1 MTGTEHTKNIMSAIT
16 NGGRASSVEEKL
28 DRILERLTEIE
39 KILNDPMHGID
50 MPEGIDM
57 SINPEG
63 IGFDGNYVDSAG
75 NNLAFTTGYDV
86 SNVDVKYDSLIDF
99 DEGIQLNLDLD
110 GINK

>member
-1 MTGTEHTKNIMSAIT
+1 MTGTNKPNIMSAIT

-28 DRILERLTEIE
+28 DNILERLTEIE

-50 MPEGIDM
+50 MPEGIGM
-57 SINPEG
+57 SINSEG

-86 SNVDVKYDSLIDF
+86 SNIDVKYDSLIDF

-110 GINK
+110 GDK